1 MGEGAMQAEKM
12 SSGNLQPHSTQPESQ
27 ELQVPSPAESPRSS
41 PSPGATDT
49 IQDGTHVNAITVLTL
64 LDKLLVMLDSVQEN
78 QLKME
83 KRQIEFEGS
92 VKVIQGDLTK
102 LAKSHTSTSNAVSKL
117 LDKSRKV
124 SANMRDVR
132 ERMDRQYSQVK
143 RLESNH
149 SMLLRRNNFK
159 VLIFQEENEIP
170 ANVFVKEPPLTP
182 SITEGQEEP
191 NNENKTAEE
200 TLHTVELS
208 SDEEISHDIEG
219 LEDMDDKLEESRAEK
234 IKRSSL
240 KKVGSL
246 KKAFSRENIEKKMN
260 KIGTKIVS
268 PERREKIKKSFT
280 HTHHKASSSF
290 KVPPLTFSVKKVNEG
305 ENSNEDEKPKK
316 AEVEVQL
323 SKENEKISVN
333 ELLSEMASTQKGEIK
348 AVVDSMEKEAEE
360 NKEKSKNNEL
370 PITED
375 NEEFEEAQETSAL
388 KHPTSEPKEDA
399 DVKEDLREDQ
409 TPNPAALQIDQTA

>member
-1 MGEGAMQAEKM
+1 MQAERA
-12 SSGNLQPHSTQPESQ
+12 SSGNLQHHSSEPESQ
-27 ELQVPSPAESPRSS
+27 ELQVPSPPESPRSS
-41 PSPGATDT
+41 PSPGAADT

-83 KRQIEFEGS
+83 KRQIELEGS
-92 VKVIQGDLTK
+92 VKGIQGDLTK
-102 LAKSHTSTSNAVSKL
+102 LTKSHTSTSNAVSKL

-143 RLESNH
+143 KLESNH

-170 ANVFVKEPPLTP
+170 ANVFVKEPPSTP

-191 NNENKTAEE
+191 NNENKTVEE

-208 SDEEISHDIEG
+208 SDEEITHDVDG
-219 LEDMDDKLEESRAEK
+219 LEDMDDKFEESRAEK
-234 IKRSSL
+234 IKWSSL
-240 KKVGSL
+240 KKVDSL

-290 KVPPLTFSVKKVNEG
+290 KVPPLTFSVKKVREG
-305 ENSNEDEKPKK
+305 GNPSEHEKPKI

-333 ELLSEMASTQKGEIK
+333 ELLSEMASTQKEEVK
-348 AVVDSMEKEAEE
+348 AFVDSMEKEAEE
-360 NKEKSKNNEL
+360 NKGTSKNNEL

-375 NEEFEEAQETSAL
+375 NEEFEEAQETSDL
-388 KHPTSEPKEDA
+388 KESKPEPKADTEDEEELHE
-399 DVKEDLREDQ
+399 KHS
-409 TPNPAALQIDQTA
+409 PNTAGFQINLTA